1 MNNLP
6 QLLFPRRLP
15 SLFAQ
20 LILAACLLAGC
31 ALPQEAA
38 APPTPEPVTL
48 TIAGSTEMR
57 PLLTDLTAAYRARNP
72 HVRFTLLGGGSQQG
86 ELRLASGRADIAAST
101 AAYTD
106 AELPAGLV
114 RVPIGLDGIALVVH
128 SDNPVDALSLAQV
141 RNLFEG
147 RALNWQDTGGP
158 AKDVVLVSRE
168 DGSATRQLFEERVM
182 SRTEVARIAVVKSTS
197 NAVVEYVAA
206 HRNAIGYV
214 TSAYL
219 PQNQAPPAQNNQDTP
234 NTASAGTTV
243 KAIALEGRLP
253 FGADLQDAHYPLARA
268 LYLLIPE
275 GGTPAV
281 QEFVD
286 FALAREGQN
295 IVARHHAPLR

>member
-38 APPTPEPVTL
+38 VPPTPEPVTL

-72 HVRFTLLGGGSQQG
+72 HVQFTLLGGGSQQG

-168 DGSATRQLFEERVM
+168 NGSATRQLFEERVM
-182 SRTEVARIAVVKSTS
+182 SRTEVARIAVVMSTS

-234 NTASAGTTV
+234 NTASAGATV